1 MDELLLMGY
10 TSEQAEVIIDVANQ
24 IGASPRE
31 VARFVDRLN
40 PSLSPEEIIK
50 ELSFEEVKIV
60 PSPLSLDLSYSP
72 GKGRKRK
79 GRRRGNKHI
88 NHYTK

>member
-1 MDELLLMGY
+1 MDVLLLMGY

-24 IGASPRE
+24 IGASPIE
-31 VARFVDRLN
+31 LARFVDRLN
-40 PSLSPEEIIK
+40 ASLSPEELIK
-50 ELSFEEVKIV
+50 ELSFEEVKLV
-60 PSPLSLDLSYSP
+60 PNPSSLDLSYAP
-72 GKGRKRK
+72 GEGRKRK